1 MAEESKISKAQQ
13 KAVNKYISNNY
24 DRINL
29 TVPKGKKT
37 DISKKKEERIFG
49 KRISKNRKEGP
60 WVVISINETSEVP
73 IYQQIRNQIVL
84 GISDGRLKPGEQLPT
99 VRALAGEIGINSM
112 TVNKAYVLLK
122 QEGYIYTD
130 RRNGAHVR
138 KEFSEAKELSEKS
151 KELLQQI
158 ISEAKICGMTQEE
171 FLKICENM
179 YKG

>member
-1 MAEESKISKAQQ
+1 M
-13 KAVNKYISNNY
+13 
-24 DRINL
+24 
-29 TVPKGKKT
+29 
-37 DISKKKEERIFG
+37 
-49 KRISKNRKEGP
+49 
-60 WVVISINETSEVP
+60 VISINEASEVP

-112 TVNKAYVLLK
+112 TVNKAYALLK

-130 RRNGAHVR
+130 RRNVR

-151 KELLQQI
+151 QELLQQI

>member
-1 MAEESKISKAQQ
+1 M
-13 KAVNKYISNNY
+13 
-24 DRINL
+24 
-29 TVPKGKKT
+29 
-37 DISKKKEERIFG
+37 
-49 KRISKNRKEGP
+49 
-60 WVVISINETSEVP
+60 VISINEASEVP

-112 TVNKAYVLLK
+112 TVNKAYALLK

-179 YKG
+179 YYIFCNIVSCFIYHMHCICITEFL

>member
-1 MAEESKISKAQQ
+1 M
-13 KAVNKYISNNY
+13 
-24 DRINL
+24 
-29 TVPKGKKT
+29 
-37 DISKKKEERIFG
+37 
-49 KRISKNRKEGP
+49 
-60 WVVISINETSEVP
+60 VISINEASEVP

-112 TVNKAYVLLK
+112 TVNKAYALLK

-130 RRNGAHVR
+130 RRNGANVR